1 MATVVFTIHYVQ
13 GSSGK
18 NGNDGNT
25 GLIVSIIDIVTT
37 YMYMYINIILYPSCC
52 YLGTNWREGAT
63 G

>member
-13 GSSGK
+13 GSPGK

-37 YMYMYINIILYPSCC
+37 YMYMYIIKKFSTKIK
-52 YLGTNWREGAT
+52 RK
-63 G
+63 